1 MNDSRWQ
8 FWIDRGGTFTDI
20 VARTPQGTLVTH
32 KLLSENPERYQDA
45 AVQGIR
51 TLLNLRADEP
61 IPAAQIEAVK
71 MGTTVATNALLERKG
86 ERTLLVV
93 TRGFKDQLRIAYQ
106 NRPKLFVRKIELPE
120 LLYSDVVEVNE
131 RIGAHGDVVQ
141 TLDIPAAQI
150 ALKSAYFSGIRS
162 VAICLMHGYR
172 FTQHEAALKKI
183 AQEIGFTQISVSHEV
198 SPLMKF
204 VSRGDTTVVDAYLS
218 PILRR
223 YVNQVQAALNNTLPS
238 HPGRGTEGEGTTA
251 ATGGSDVSSLTP
263 APLPG
268 GEGFQTGVRL
278 QFMQSS
284 GGLTDA
290 HHFHGK
296 DAILSGPAGG
306 IVGAVAV
313 TQLAGFDKMIGF
325 DMGGTSTDV
334 SHFAGEYERAFVT
347 EVAGVRLRAPIMQIH
362 TVAAG
367 GGSICFF
374 DGSKFRVGPESA
386 GANPGPAAYRRGGP
400 LTVTDCNVMVGKL
413 RPELFPAVFG
423 RNGDETLDSCT
434 VIEKFEV
441 LALEVNRATGATK
454 TPEEIAAGF
463 LQIAVEN
470 MANAIKHV
478 SVARG
483 YDVTEYTLTCFGG
496 AGGQHACLVA
506 DALGMERVYI
516 HPFAGV
522 LSAYGMGL
530 ADVRTIKQSAVEAQ
544 LSDEKLASLAVA
556 FSSLSDAARTDVR
569 TQGIPAA
576 QIRVV
581 ERVSLKYSGT
591 DTTIELPV
599 TRASQTSELV
609 AAFEATYKQ
618 RYGFLM
624 PNRALVI
631 ESVNVEAIGATQSAA
646 ETAPQVSARKNA
658 LAPHATVRAYMAG
671 AAQDVCVYLREAMQ
685 AGDVID
691 GPAII
696 KEPNATTI
704 IEPEWRVT
712 VTPLNHLVLT
722 RAVAKQR
729 AHAIG
734 TTADPVLLEVFN
746 NLFMAIAE
754 QMGVTLANTSYSV
767 NIKER
772 LDFSCAIF
780 DPEANLVANAP
791 HMPVHLGSMG
801 ESVRVVLKNRAG
813 TMKRGDAFVV
823 NAPYAG
829 GTHIPDVTVVMPVY
843 AKDLQEFKN
852 PSPSG
857 RGELK
862 NPSPPGRGA
871 GVRENV
877 SSRLRLDAIPTS
889 LLENARSLRLN
900 QTDAEQLLW
909 AILRNRSFG
918 DLKFRRQHPVLV
930 SGKRYVLDFFC
941 EESRIAIELDGG
953 QHTDAIDRDSRR
965 DALLAEHGVATL
977 RYWNH
982 EVLVNTELVLSSIWD
997 AVFPSPLPL
1006 SQRERGS
1013 SSQPSPP
1020 GGGSF
1025 VEQPLF
1031 YVASRGHHADIGGIT
1046 PGSMPPFSKH
1056 ISEEGVLLD
1065 NVQLVREGVFLED
1078 ELTKIFTQDPLPVRN
1093 VTQNIADLRAQVA
1106 SCGKGAAELIKM
1118 VEHFG
1123 QEVVVAY
1130 MKHVQDNAEE
1140 SVRRVIHKLHDG
1152 EFGVDLDDGS
1162 HIHVKLSIDKV
1173 KREATVDFTGT
1184 SAQRPSNF
1192 NAPRPVS
1199 QAVVLYVFRTLV
1211 DADIPMNAGCLKPIH
1226 IVIPEGSM
1234 LSPKYPAAV
1243 VAGNVEVSQAATNC
1257 LYGALGV
1264 LAGAY
1269 GTMTNF
1275 TFGNDV
1281 HQYYETI
1288 AGGSGAG
1295 EGFDGTSVVQCHMT
1309 NSRLTDPEV
1318 LEFRYPVRV
1327 DAHTICAGTGGAGKW
1342 KGGDGADRRIRFLE
1356 PLTAA
1361 ILGNNRKNQPHG
1373 MAGGAPGASAKNW
1386 LERADGA
1393 REDFGHICEVSV
1405 GKDDVFVIQTPGG
1418 GGFGEI

>member
-1 MNDSRWQ
+1 MSEEISASSQWQ

-20 VARTPQGTLVTH
+20 VAKKPSGELITH

-45 AVQGIR
+45 AVQGVR
-51 TLLNLRADEP
+51 ELLGLKAGEA
-61 IPAAQIEAVK
+61 IPADRVEAVK

-93 TRGFKDQLRIAYQ
+93 TKGFRDQLRIAYQ
-106 NRPKLFVRKIELPE
+106 DRPKLFVRKIELPK
-120 LLYSDVVEVNE
+120 LLYEDVIEVDE
-131 RIGAHGDVVQ
+131 RIDAGGQVIKVIDSIKAKND
-141 TLDIPAAQI
+141 LK
-150 ALKSAYFSGIRS
+150 ALFIKGYRS

-172 FTQHEAALKKI
+172 FTQHEQVLQQI
-183 AQEIGFTQISVSHEV
+183 AKAVGFTQISVSHEV

-223 YVNQVQAALNNTLPS
+223 YVNQVQSAL
-238 HPGRGTEGEGTTA
+238 
-251 ATGGSDVSSLTP
+251 SD
-263 APLPG
+263 
-268 GEGFQTGVRL
+268 VRL

-290 HHFHGK
+290 HKFQGK

-306 IVGAVAV
+306 IVGAAAV

-334 SHFAGEYERAFVT
+334 AHFAGEYERAFVT

-367 GGSICFF
+367 GGSICTF

-413 RPELFPAVFG
+413 RPELFPAIFG
-423 RNGDETLDSCT
+423 VNGDQTLD
-434 VIEKFEV
+434 VEAVKAKFA
-441 LALEVNRATGATK
+441 ALEIEVEKSTGVRK
-454 TPEEIAAGF
+454 TSHEIASGF
-463 LQIAVEN
+463 LRIAVEN
-470 MANAIKHV
+470 MANAIKHI
-478 SVARG
+478 SVQRG

-496 AGGQHACLVA
+496 AGGQHACMVA
-506 DALGMERVYI
+506 DSLGMKRVYI

-530 ADVRTIKQSAVEAQ
+530 ADVRTMKQAAVE
-544 LSDEKLASLAVA
+544 KR
-556 FSSLSDAARTDVR
+556 LSDALLSDLQPQFAQLGAAAKSDV
-569 TQGIPAA
+569 TAQGVKDE

-581 ERVSLKYSGT
+581 NTVALKYDGT
-591 DTTIELPV
+591 DTTIELPIPTPPPGGEGADRRERVSTALTIFDRAHTPSPQPSPPGGGSTALV
-599 TRASQTSELV
+599 T
-609 AAFEATYKQ
+609 AFEQTYKQ

-631 ESVNVEAIGATQSAA
+631 EAISSEAIGVTQSSK
-646 ETAPQVSARKNA
+646 ETPKTIKPRTTA
-658 LAPHATVRAYMAG
+658 LTANATVDAFFANG
-671 AAQDVCVYLREAMQ
+671 TCNANVYYREALQ
-685 AGDVID
+685 PGEVID
-691 GPAII
+691 GPAVI
-696 KEPNATTI
+696 KEPIATTI
-704 IEPEWRVT
+704 VEPEWRAT
-712 VTPLNHLVLT
+712 VTPLNHLVLE
-722 RAVAKQR
+722 RVKEASR
-729 AHAIG
+729 SHAIG
-734 TTADPVLLEVFN
+734 TTADPVMLEVFN

-780 DPEANLVANAP
+780 DPDANLVANAP

-801 ESVRVVLKNRAG
+801 ESVKVVLESRRG
-813 TMKRGDAFVV
+813 QMKPGDAFVV
-823 NAPYAG
+823 NAPYGG
-829 GTHIPDVTVVMPVY
+829 GTHIPDVTVVMPVFLS
-843 AKDLQEFKN
+843 ADTSSWLPPPGGEGWGEGVALAGFSGRADPRLQEF
-852 PSPSG
+852 
-857 RGELK
+857 
-862 NPSPPGRGA
+862 A
-871 GVRENV
+871 REM
-877 SSRLRLDAIPTS
+877 
-889 LLENARSLRLN
+889 RSN
-900 QTDAEQLLW
+900 QSDAEAKLW
-909 AILRNRSFG
+909 HVLRANRWRG
-918 DLKFRRQHPVLV
+918 LKFRRQHPIRADD
-930 SGKRYVLDFFC
+930 KDYILDFYC
-941 EESRIAIELDGG
+941 HELNLAIELDGG
-953 QHTDAIDRDSRR
+953 QHVAQPLYDKRRDS
-965 DALLAEHGVATL
+965 ALLKIGVRTL
-977 RYWNH
+977 RVWNSD
-982 EVLVNTELVLSSIWD
+982 VFLNWD
-997 AVFPSPLPL
+997 AVLEKIWLETETPSP
-1006 SQRERGS
+1006 
-1013 SSQPSPP
+1013 QPSPP
-1020 GGGSF
+1020 GGGS
-1025 VEQPLF
+1025 PLF
-1031 YVASRGHHADIGGIT
+1031 YVAARGHHADIGGIT
-1046 PGSMPPFSKH
+1046 PGSMPPFSKS
-1056 ISEEGVLLD
+1056 IEEEGVLLD
-1065 NVQLVREGVFLED
+1065 NVELVREGVFLED
-1078 ELTKIFTQDPLPVRN
+1078 ELTKILLSGKWPVRN

-1106 SCGKGAAELIKM
+1106 SCNKGAEELRKM
-1118 VEHFG
+1118 VAHFG
-1123 QEVVVAY
+1123 REVTVAY

-1162 HIHVKLSIDKV
+1162 HIHVKVTIDRE

-1192 NAPRPVS
+1192 NAPKPVS
-1199 QAVVLYVFRTLV
+1199 RAVVLYVFRTLV
-1211 DADIPMNAGCLKPIH
+1211 DDDIPMNAGCLKPIN

-1234 LSPKYPAAV
+1234 LAPKYPAAV

-1281 HQYYETI
+1281 YQYYETI
-1288 AGGSGAG
+1288 SGGSGAG

-1327 DAHTICAGTGGAGKW
+1327 DSHTIKHGTGGTGKW
-1342 KGGDGADRRIRFLE
+1342 HGGDGADRRIRFIE
-1356 PLTAA
+1356 PMTAG
-1361 ILGNNRKNQPHG
+1361 ILANYRKNRPHG
-1373 MAGGAPGASAKNW
+1373 CEGGEPGAAARNW
-1386 LERADGA
+1386 VERADGS
-1393 REDFGHICEVSV
+1393 REEFGHICEVQMN
-1405 GKDDVFVIQTPGG
+1405 KDDVFVIQTPGG
-1418 GGFGEI
+1418 GGFGLA